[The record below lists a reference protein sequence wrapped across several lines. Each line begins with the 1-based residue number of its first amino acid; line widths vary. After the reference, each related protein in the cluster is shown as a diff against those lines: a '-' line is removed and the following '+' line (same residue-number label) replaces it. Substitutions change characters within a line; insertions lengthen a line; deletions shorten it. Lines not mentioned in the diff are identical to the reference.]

1 MGTFGAG
8 YYYSLCRED
17 YWDVC
22 GGNDAYDSSLGPEK
36 PKLVGNI
43 VGHDLSFLSCNYNK
57 NERNDNSTVSKCFFF
72 FFDDEGRSKI
82 ALTEE
87 IKITNI

>member
-36 PKLVGNI
+36 PKLLCNI

-57 NERNDNSTVSKCFFF
+57 NERNDNSTVSKCVFFF
-72 FFDDEGRSKI
+72 FF
-82 ALTEE
+82 
-87 IKITNI
+87 

>member
-36 PKLVGNI
+36 PKLLCNI

-57 NERNDNSTVSKCFFF
+57 NERNDNSTVSKCVFFF
-72 FFDDEGRSKI
+72 DEGRSKI

>member
-36 PKLVGNI
+36 PKLLCNI